1 MVVRNLHAIFGTFF
15 FLVACS
21 GKESGQFAPPEFLKA
36 EVEVTGASA
45 TFTCQLSSD
54 RVEECGVLLDEKV
67 IAGTMDGNA
76 FTAMA
81 DGLEIGKEHIWS
93 AFAKAGESE
102 IRSEEKTFEV
112 PDGAIPIPDPAFKAY
127 LAERYDINHDG
138 EISLKEAET
147 IWRIDFCSNA
157 LGVKSIEG
165 IAYMPNLEEIHCTGD
180 WLDSFDLGAYSFY
193 YRSRHYRWDT
203 CIGPIGT
210 LESLDVSRNSKLRV
224 LNVSNNSALGD
235 LQGSLDLSQNP
246 ALEEVNLNMTY
257 LVMPDVSHL
266 EGQLISLLFSHLRG
280 TFPDVTRM
288 PLLRKLEISFE
299 QTGRKTAVDIS
310 QCPLLEELLISGSGT
325 SLSDL
330 HLNHMLRR
338 LDITCCDFAEMDIS
352 MLPLLEEFNAS
363 MNFFRSLDV
372 SANPALRKLY
382 LSPMNDDKLETLYIA
397 PGQVIPGVTENRS
410 ELYIPGYTQII
421 EKSVE

>member
-1 MVVRNLHAIFGTFF
+1 MKIRFHIIGILSI
-15 FLVACS
+15 LVACS
-21 GKESGQFAPPEFLKA
+21 GRDSGQFAPPEFLKA

-76 FTAMA
+76 FTAVA
-81 DGLEIGKEHIWS
+81 DGLEIGKEHVWR
-93 AFAKAGESE
+93 AFAKAGESV
-102 IRSEEKTFEV
+102 IHSEEKTFEV
-112 PDGAIPIPDPAFKAY
+112 PDGAIPIPDQAFKAY
-127 LAERYDINHDG
+127 LTERYDINHDG

-157 LGVKSIEG
+157 MGVKSIEG

-180 WLDSFDLGAYSFY
+180 WLESFDLSAYSFY
-193 YRSRHYRWDT
+193 YRSRHYSWDT

-210 LESLDVSRNSKLRV
+210 LESLDVSRNSNLRV

-235 LQGSLDLSQNP
+235 LQGSLDLSHNP
-246 ALEEVNLNMTY
+246 NLEEVNLNMTY

-266 EGQLISLLFSHLRG
+266 EGRLAALLFSRLRG

-310 QCPLLEELLISGSGT
+310 KCPLLEELLISGSGT

-382 LSPMNDDKLETLYIA
+382 LSPMNDDLLETLYIA

-410 ELYIPGYTQII
+410 TAYIPEKTRII